1 MLNIIKSIFLFT
13 VLFAFISCTGKEK
26 QNQESKKY
34 GLIDTKINI
43 DKQYLSEDK
52 FQSKKLD
59 ALFGVKEYLYLE
71 GEYSGV
77 SFNNFYC
84 KIIGL
89 FKKNSYEKSYVLFFD
104 NNDILRDTLN
114 VGEKNISLDVLF
126 ESNKKGVALG
136 KMNINNLKNTY
147 FQITDLYE
155 LDDKKIKL
163 KKIDLTTTILKCEIP
178 IEYLTEEY
186 VGIEDYFH
194 FGTEKI
200 NKNHNQNSTIHFQ
213 NTNDNQSYIINL
225 HTNSITPKS
234 ENIYFENDF
243 LVIKKTFEDTN
254 PHDIINY
261 NFYFKPIQN
270 EINLDRIEFTKET
283 YVEGDDLCNLSY
295 TYLLKNNIS
304 FTVDEI
310 NSFTVNNLKSFN
322 RKLTVKEALDI
333 VSVKNKYYQCTSSLD
348 QDEIHLLLKEF
359 PISSKTLN
367 DYNNIAYFLQ
377 EKKSYRESLFL
388 LKEILQTDPNRVVAW
403 LNLADVQWALNNNS
417 ESKKI
422 YQQYITLMKN
432 QGKDVKK
439 IPQRVYERSK

>member
-1 MLNIIKSIFLFT
+1 MLNIIKSIFLLT
-13 VLFAFISCTGKEK
+13 VLFTFNSCTGKEK

-34 GLIDTKINI
+34 GFIDTKINI

-77 SFNNFYC
+77 SFKNYYC

-89 FKKNSYEKSYVLFFD
+89 FKKDSYEKSYVLFFD

-136 KMNINNLKNTY
+136 EMDINNLKNTY

-178 IEYLTEEY
+178 IDYLTEEY
-186 VGIEDYFH
+186 VGMENYFH
-194 FGTEKI
+194 FGTEKT

-213 NTNDNQSYIINL
+213 DTNDNQSYIINL
-225 HTNSITPKS
+225 NTNSITPKS

-261 NFYFKPIQN
+261 SFYFKPIQN

-310 NSFTVNNLKSFN
+310 NSFTVNNLKNFN
-322 RKLTVKEALDI
+322 RKLTVKEAHEI
-333 VSVKNKYYQCTSSLD
+333 VSVVNKFYYCISPLT
-348 QDEIHLLLKEF
+348 QDEITMLLIDF
-359 PISSKTLN
+359 PLSSNNIN
-367 DYNNIAYFLQ
+367 DYNNIAYYLQ
-377 EKKSYRESLFL
+377 ENKSYNESLFL
-388 LKEILQTDPNRVVAW
+388 LKEILKNNPNRVVAW
-403 LNLADVQWALNNNS
+403 LNLGDAYWSLED
-417 ESKKI
+417 KI
-422 YQQYITLMKN
+422 KAINAYQKYISLMKSQEKN
-432 QGKDVKK
+432 LSK
-439 IPQRVYERSK
+439 IPKRVFERSK